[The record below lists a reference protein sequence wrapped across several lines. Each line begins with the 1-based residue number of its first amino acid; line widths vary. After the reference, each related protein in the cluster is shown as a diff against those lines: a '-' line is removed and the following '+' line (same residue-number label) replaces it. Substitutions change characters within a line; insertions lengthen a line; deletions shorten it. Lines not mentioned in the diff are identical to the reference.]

1 MSMPQIQKMHSIR
14 EVADI
19 LGVHYMTAR
28 KWCLEGKIKAQKIG
42 RLWRV
47 ADDEL
52 KRVMDEGLDE
62 GEPGQ
67 K

>member
-1 MSMPQIQKMHSIR
+1 
-14 EVADI
+14 
-19 LGVHYMTAR
+19 MTAR
-28 KWCLEGKIKAQKIG
+28 KWCLEGRIKAQKIG

-52 KRVMDEGLDE
+52 KRVMGEGLGE
-62 GEPGQ
+62 GESDQ

>member
-1 MSMPQIQKMHSIR
+1 MPTIQGMHSLK

-28 KWCLEGKIKAQKIG
+28 KWCLEGRIKAQKIG

-52 KRVMDEGLDE
+52 KRVMGEGLGE
-62 GEPGQ
+62 GESDQ